1 MKRLAALLIL
11 ALGCGFAASAQKPVT
26 VREFLRM
33 SNKDTTLC
41 RLHGVV
47 DRIRN
52 NVNGNLY
59 LTDGTGEVLIYG
71 VRDGSGQGLRF
82 PELDVRAGDTLTL
95 VGRRSVYDGKVV
107 EMQSG
112 ILVAKADG
120 PDHANAGTGH
130 AKVIVPPKFKGKGKN
145 SFSGWVNGH
154 LVYPKEARD
163 QYIDGTVT
171 VKFVVGKKG
180 NVQEVEVVK
189 GVHPL
194 LNEEAV
200 RVVRSSPRWKPGTA
214 DGVPVRVSYTI
225 PVVFIL

>member
-1 MKRLAALLIL
+1 MKKTLLIL
-11 ALGCGFAASAQKPVT
+11 MALCCCLSSLAQTPKT

-33 SNKDTTLC
+33 SKKDTTLC

-71 VRDGSGQGLRF
+71 VRDGSGQGRRF

-95 VGRRSVYDGKVV
+95 VGHRSVYDGKVV
-107 EMQSG
+107 EMQQAL
-112 ILVAKADG
+112 LVSKADG
-120 PDHANAGTGH
+120 PDHANAGSGR
-130 AKVIVPPKFKGKGKN
+130 AKVFTHATFKGKDKDT
-145 SFSGWVNGH
+145 FSAWVNAH
-154 LVYPKEARD
+154 LVYPKEAREK
-163 QYIDGTVT
+163 YIEGEVT
-171 VKFVVGKKG
+171 VKFVVGKNG
-180 NVQEVEVVK
+180 HVQEVEVVK

-200 RVVRSSPRWKPGTA
+200 RVIKSSPKWKPGKA

-225 PVVFIL
+225 PVIFIL

>member
-1 MKRLAALLIL
+1 MKRLLSLTL
-11 ALGCGFAASAQKPVT
+11 ALCCCSFAIAQIPKT

-33 SNKDTTLC
+33 SKKDTSLC
-41 RLHGVV
+41 QLHGVV

-71 VRDGSGQGLRF
+71 VRDGSGQGRRF

-95 VGRRSVYDGKVV
+95 VGRKSIYDGKVV

-130 AKVIVPPKFKGKGKN
+130 AKVIIPPKFKGKDKDAFA
-145 SFSGWVNGH
+145 SWVNGH
-154 LVYPKEARD
+154 LVYPKEARE
-163 QYIDGTVT
+163 QFIDGRVMI
-171 VKFVVGKKG
+171 KFVVGKNG
-180 NVQEVEVVK
+180 LVQEVEVLK

-200 RVVRSSPRWKPGTA
+200 RVVKTSPKWTPGKA
-214 DGVPVRVSYTI
+214 DGVPIRVTYTI
-225 PVVFIL
+225 PVIFVL